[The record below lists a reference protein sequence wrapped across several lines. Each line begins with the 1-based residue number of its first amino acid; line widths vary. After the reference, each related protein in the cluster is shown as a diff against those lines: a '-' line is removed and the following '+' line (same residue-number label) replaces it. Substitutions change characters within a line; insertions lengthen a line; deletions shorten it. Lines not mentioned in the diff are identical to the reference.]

1 MHANV
6 IRIMCG
12 RKKQDSIKM
21 NHLII
26 HPSLLYSFLKTF
38 KNQQNLINE
47 AVVRIEPL
55 QHLLTADI

>member
-1 MHANV
+1 
-6 IRIMCG
+6 
-12 RKKQDSIKM
+12 M
-21 NHLII
+21 NHLIT